1 MTKKKEDS
9 CLNDPTLKRLRD
21 IATRVSKKKGVYED
35 WELSWAQKQ
44 AIYDEKSA
52 KLLKKAK
59 KFIEGKDQEDT
70 TEI

>member
-1 MTKKKEDS
+1 MTKKKEVS
-9 CLNDPTLKRLRD
+9 ILNEPTLNRLRD
-21 IATRVSKKKGVYED
+21 IATRVSKKKAVED

-44 AIYDEKSA
+44 PIYDEKSI

-59 KFIEGKDQEDT
+59 KYIEAKDQEDT

>member
-1 MTKKKEDS
+1 MTKKKEVS
-9 CLNDPTLKRLRD
+9 ILNEPTLNRLRD
-21 IATRVSKKKGVYED
+21 IATRVSKKKAVED

-44 AIYDEKSA
+44 AIYDEKSI

-59 KFIEGKDQEDT
+59 KYIEAKDQEDT

>member
-1 MTKKKEDS
+1 MTKKKEVS
-9 CLNDPTLKRLRD
+9 ILNEGTLARLRD
-21 IATRVSKKKGVYED
+21 IATRVSKKKAVED

-44 AIYDEKSA
+44 AIYDEKSI

-59 KFIEGKDQEDT
+59 KYIEAKDQEDT

>member
-1 MTKKKEDS
+1 M
-9 CLNDPTLKRLRD
+9 
-21 IATRVSKKKGVYED
+21 SKKKAVED

-44 AIYDEKSA
+44 AIYDEKSI

-59 KFIEGKDQEDT
+59 KYIEAKDQEDT